1 MKYYSLKKILTKNA
15 RYNMIFGE
23 RSNGKT
29 YSVQEYALK
38 KYLEDGSQLAVIR
51 RWREDFR
58 GKRGAQYFENLSC
71 NGKGQNIIKELTNG
85 LFDRIEYYASKWYL
99 AYFDD
104 YGIELEK
111 FIGTGPND
119 GQRSSELFRY
129 VKEGLM
135 VNPYIT
141 DVTAL
146 QVTQEHKKITMVI
159 HLETVYGEVEMG
171 IEV

>member
-1 MKYYSLKKILTKNA
+1 MAMSNPFVVGPSTAETASQSLPTFTEFAWDFDKDDFIYQ
-15 RYNMIFGE
+15 R
-23 RSNGKT
+23 
-29 YSVQEYALK
+29 
-38 KYLEDGSQLAVIR
+38 DGSHEVVT
-51 RWREDFR
+51 
-58 GKRGAQYFENLSC
+58 GKEA
-71 NGKGQNIIKELTNG
+71 IKVWVLHALRCE
-85 LFDRIEYYASKWYL
+85 RYRYL

>member
-1 MKYYSLKKILTKNA
+1 MANPFVTGPTAAETTASDLPVFK
-15 RYNMIFGE
+15 
-23 RSNGKT
+23 
-29 YSVQEYALK
+29 EYAWD
-38 KYLEDGSQLAVIR
+38 YERDRFIYNADGTHKIVEKNEA
-51 RWREDFR
+51 
-58 GKRGAQYFENLSC
+58 
-71 NGKGQNIIKELTNG
+71 IKVWVLHTLRVE
-85 LFDRIEYYASKWYL
+85 RYRYL

-159 HLETVYGEVEMG
+159 QLETVYGEVEMG